1 MDLTL
6 TVLNKRLLLLPRPH
20 PGISHM
26 PPHTS
31 LRDFP
36 EDKWDDVIAVC
47 LSSAF
52 HASKAALPYMQQAGC
67 RVWGLGG

>member
-1 MDLTL
+1 ML
-6 TVLNKRLLLLPRPH
+6 
-20 PGISHM
+20 
-26 PPHTS
+26 PHTS

-67 RVWGLGG
+67 RVWGLGSRL